1 MPLDAEAEAIQRYYA
16 TDRNLRIKEET
27 HARFLAPRVDMV
39 GWTLGVINWRG
50 DEVVLD
56 IGAGR
61 GSHYR
66 QLRRDLPRVRYYA
79 LDMSPQLLLSHPGG
93 GGQLA
98 RADAMQL
105 PYADDS
111 FDVVMANHMLYHLPD
126 IDACLREIKR
136 VMKADGRVLAATDS
150 MFSLPELQV
159 LLRRAIVLLSRHHA
173 NAEPPASPC
182 NSFALE
188 NGARILARHFYSVV
202 RHDLPA
208 ALHFDDIEPALD
220 YVDSMRDLRE
230 RGLPADV
237 RWDDMMLIMRQ
248 QMTQLRQLMG
258 KLELTVMAGA
268 LLASDSGDFIAD
280 FVARGGG
287 KALPQRK

>member
-1 MPLDAEAEAIQRYYA
+1 MPRDAKAQALARYYA
-16 TDRNLRIKEET
+16 TDRNLRIQEET

-39 GWTLGVINWRG
+39 SWTLGVINWQG
-50 DEVVLD
+50 NEVVLD

-61 GSHYR
+61 GSHYSR
-66 QLRRDLPRVRYYA
+66 LKRDQPQVQYYA
-79 LDMSPQLLLSHPGG
+79 LDLSPQLLQCHPGES
-93 GGQLA
+93 GQLT
-98 RADAMQL
+98 RADALQL
-105 PYADDS
+105 PYADAS

-126 IDACLREIKR
+126 IDAALREMKR
-136 VMKADGRVLAATDS
+136 VLKPDGRMLAATDS
-150 MFSLPELQV
+150 QFSLPELQV
-159 LLRRAIVLLSRHHA
+159 LLRRAIVLLSRHTP
-173 NAEPPASPC
+173 NAEPPALPC
-182 NSFALE
+182 DPFALE
-188 NGARILARHFYSVV
+188 NGTRILSRHFYSVV

-208 ALHFDDIEPALD
+208 ALHFNNVEPALD

-230 RGLPADV
+230 SGLPSDV

-258 KLELTVMAGA
+258 KLELTVVAGA

-287 KALPQRK
+287 NAST

>member
-1 MPLDAEAEAIQRYYA
+1 MPRDAKAQALARYYA

-27 HARFLAPRVDMV
+27 HARFLAPQVDMV
-39 GWTLGVINWRG
+39 SWTLGVINWQG

-61 GSHYR
+61 GSHYS
-66 QLRRDLPRVRYYA
+66 QLSRDLPQARYYA
-79 LDMSPQLLLSHPGG
+79 LDLSPQLLQSHPCD
-93 GGQLA
+93 GGQLT

-136 VMKADGRVLAATDS
+136 VMKPDGRVLAATDS
-150 MFSLPELQV
+150 QFSLPELQV
-159 LLRRAIVLLSRHHA
+159 LLRRAIVLLSRHNA
-173 NAEPPASPC
+173 SAEPPALPC
-182 NSFALE
+182 DPFALE
-188 NGARILARHFYSVV
+188 NGVRILARHFYSVV

-208 ALHFDDIEPALD
+208 ALHFDNIEPALD
-220 YVDSMRDLRE
+220 YVESMRDLRE
-230 RGLPADV
+230 SGLPSDV

-258 KLELTVMAGA
+258 RLELTVSAGA

-287 KALPQRK
+287 NASTQR